1 MEIRRNLFYESKKK
15 GEKGRKEKKEER
27 RRIEMRSEAR
37 MGFSYGGIRMVEV
50 DGILDPE
57 REYNRGLRLWGSPCR
72 PLKVVGPCLP
82 P

>member
-1 MEIRRNLFYESKKK
+1 
-15 GEKGRKEKKEER
+15 
-27 RRIEMRSEAR
+27 MRSEAR